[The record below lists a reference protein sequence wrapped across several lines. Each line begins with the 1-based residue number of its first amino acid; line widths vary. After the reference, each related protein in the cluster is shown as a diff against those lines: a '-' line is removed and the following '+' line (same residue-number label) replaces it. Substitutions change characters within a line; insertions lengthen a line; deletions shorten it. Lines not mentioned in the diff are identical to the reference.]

1 MSHLE
6 TLSEIYPASAELVT
20 IIEGKRKRESSHP
33 QSLVTAFANALIK
46 EGSNRLKDLFNGIN
60 TVIAPLSPSQVFFR
74 EVPVLTQ
81 EQDEALAEIIFG
93 ACLVSLD
100 DTIWSGKVDM
110 TIWFAK
116 YNEAISGTPLRPIHI
131 TDKAIEVLPWDYLNE
146 ILIPLAIEDKTLA
159 SLFSEKFRF
168 LPEFLKTVLSESGRL
183 RLIRSRI
190 LPFYRER
197 ANILVNQHQPQ
208 AVC

>member
-6 TLSEIYPASAELVT
+6 ALGESYPASPQLVT
-20 IIEGKRKRESSHP
+20 ILENRRKQELSHP

-46 EGSNRLKDLFNGIN
+46 DGSNRLKDLFNGIN
-60 TVIAPLSPSQVFFR
+60 TVIATPSSVNVFFR

-100 DTIWSGKVDM
+100 DAIWSGKVDM
-110 TIWFAK
+110 AIWFAK
-116 YNEAISGTPLRPIHI
+116 YNEAISGTPLRQIHI
-131 TDKAIEVLPWDYLNE
+131 HDNAIEVLSRDYLNE
-146 ILIPLAIEDKTLA
+146 ILTPLAIEDKTLA

-168 LPEFLKTVLSESGRL
+168 LPELLRLILNESGRL
-183 RLIRSRI
+183 PLIRTRI
-190 LPFYRER
+190 LPLYRER
-197 ANILVNQHQPQ
+197 AQFLLSPQ
-208 AVC
+208 A

>member
-6 TLSEIYPASAELVT
+6 TLSVRYPASPEL
-20 IIEGKRKRESSHP
+20 IAILDGRRKQEFSHP
-33 QSLVTAFANALIK
+33 QSLVAAFANALIK
-46 EGSNRLKDLFNGIN
+46 EGSNRLKGLFNGIN
-60 TVIAPLSPSQVFFR
+60 TVFLTPSPRQVFFK

-100 DTIWSGKVDM
+100 DTIWSGEVNRA
-110 TIWFAK
+110 IWFAK
-116 YNEAISGTPLRPIHI
+116 YNEAISGTPLRQIHI
-131 TDKAIEVLPWDYLNE
+131 DDNAIEVLPWYYLDE
-146 ILIPLAIEDKTLA
+146 TLTPLAIEDKTLA
-159 SLFSEKFRF
+159 PFFSEKFRF

-183 RLIRSRI
+183 PLIRSRI
-190 LPFYRER
+190 LPFYKER
-197 ANILVNQHQPQ
+197 ANILVNQHQSQ